1 MGDSKTLID
10 FLKWGYTTYPAE
22 HTVLMFNDH
31 GGNGLGGL
39 CFDPYY
45 NDDCITINELE
56 YSLAQTK
63 KYMKN
68 QLDLIGFDVC
78 SAGSVEYANAVA
90 PYAKYMLAS
99 PEYITAYGF
108 DNGYALNKI
117 IANPEITPLE
127 LGDAYVDGFM
137 ENFKHYSIKGAKSTA
152 VVYDLGAL
160 DDFMVEMNNIFKQAY
175 EYVGK
180 NISNIKSFHKGV
192 VNGWI
197 YSSQT
202 QVDIRMYLLNI
213 SKKVDT
219 TKAINL
225 LKDVYCKYCYGGSI
239 PKDCGMLS
247 ICYNG
252 GEFGC
257 GGLNKMRNLT
267 FSPYYLKLIEL
278 TSHVLNQ
285 RDIDTFVEY
294 DWNNSKYFYEDNFEF
309 MNYLNYKTNTRE
321 EILSIINSNSDYVSA
336 GFIQN
341 WVDNID
347 EKPVDARPVSDT
359 VKASVD
365 SDNKLVAKVTEN
377 GEDIE
382 SAYNTIYADI
392 QGTTVC
398 LGDNADATYNQETS
412 EVTTNFN
419 GEWLTLGDGQLL
431 TTYIL
436 QKQEDFTDYIIPVQA
451 NEKESSLYVR
461 VTKDS
466 IDIEGIS
473 FEPRNN
479 SFSGRMCPIT
489 EGITI
494 TPIYDVWNEEEKTY
508 DTVYGEEYSYAT
520 IVDNMLGTVLCS
532 KPMKFT
538 MIDKKISFTE

>member
-1 MGDSKTLID
+1 
-10 FLKWGYTTYPAE
+10 
-22 HTVLMFNDH
+22 
-31 GGNGLGGL
+31 
-39 CFDPYY
+39 
-45 NDDCITINELE
+45 
-56 YSLAQTK
+56 
-63 KYMKN
+63 
-68 QLDLIGFDVC
+68 
-78 SAGSVEYANAVA
+78 
-90 PYAKYMLAS
+90 
-99 PEYITAYGF
+99 
-108 DNGYALNKI
+108 
-117 IANPEITPLE
+117 
-127 LGDAYVDGFM
+127 
-137 ENFKHYSIKGAKSTA
+137 
-152 VVYDLGAL
+152 
-160 DDFMVEMNNIFKQAY
+160 
-175 EYVGK
+175 
-180 NISNIKSFHKGV
+180 
-192 VNGWI
+192 
-197 YSSQT
+197 
-202 QVDIRMYLLNI
+202 
-213 SKKVDT
+213 
-219 TKAINL
+219 
-225 LKDVYCKYCYGGSI
+225 
-239 PKDCGMLS
+239 MLS

-257 GGLNKMRNLT
+257 GGFYKMRNLT

-341 WVDNID
+341 WVDNLD

-436 QKQEDFTDYIIPVQA
+436 QKQEDFTEYIIPVQA

-489 EGITI
+489 EGIAI

-508 DTVYGEEYSYAT
+508 DTVYGEEYSLKGTDDVLYTYLENGEYSYAT

-538 MIDKKISFTE
+538 MIDKKIKFTK